1 MDTLVESVNATA
13 KIPLHPFWPLNAAL
27 PQYAANTL
35 SSRALVASFVV
46 GASAILGVTLS
57 LIQQSR
63 RKLSKTEMFMTLCGA
78 NRPGYYVVNF
88 VDISNRQ
95 FLFAQLWKEYS
106 LSDSR
111 YLTQDSFLVP
121 MEAITAFLWGPM
133 SFFCAWSIVKQ
144 HPLRHPIQLIIS
156 VGQLYGDVLYFG
168 TCYFNE
174 IVHSV
179 VYCRPEQ
186 FYFYMYYVF
195 CNAIWIV
202 IPTVCVVHSV
212 VQTKRAF
219 AKVQEVERVKKGI
232 ANYIHFYLAPFSQ
245 LPLLTPTLS
254 DPRWSVEMF
263 TRSFTDQ
270 IIPSLR
276 FRLLYEEES
285 KTEPEKAVVHAH
297 SGLTFTIDSESQA
310 HDAFQQVYQLPDE
323 RWGTVR
329 LWYQQ
334 QAY

>member
-13 KIPLHPFWPLNAAL
+13 KMPLHPFWPLNAAL

-63 RKLSKTEMFMTLCGA
+63 RKLSKTEIFMTLWFALCGCIHLFFEGIYSPS
-78 NRPGYYVVNF
+78 NTGLVVVLMDQSGYFAVNF
-88 VDISNRQ
+88 ADISSRQ

-174 IVHSV
+174 IVHSI

-212 VQTKRAF
+212 VLTKRAF
-219 AKVQEVERVKKGI
+219 AKVQEVERVKKG
-232 ANYIHFYLAPFSQ
+232 
-245 LPLLTPTLS
+245 
-254 DPRWSVEMF
+254 M
-263 TRSFTDQ
+263 
-270 IIPSLR
+270 
-276 FRLLYEEES
+276 
-285 KTEPEKAVVHAH
+285 
-297 SGLTFTIDSESQA
+297 
-310 HDAFQQVYQLPDE
+310 
-323 RWGTVR
+323 
-329 LWYQQ
+329 
-334 QAY
+334 

>member
-1 MDTLVESVNATA
+1 MDTLIESVNATA

-46 GASAILGVTLS
+46 GASAILAVTLS
-57 LIQQSR
+57 LIQQSC
-63 RKLSKTEMFMTLCGA
+63 RKLSKMEMFMTLCGA
-78 NRPGYYVVNF
+78 NGLGYYVVNF

-133 SFFCAWSIVKQ
+133 SFFCAWSIIKQ

-156 VGQLYGDVLYFG
+156 VGQLYGDLLYFG

-174 IVHSV
+174 IVNRI

-202 IPTVCVVHSV
+202 VPMVCVVHSV
-212 VQTKRAF
+212 VLTKRAF
-219 AKVQEVERVKKGI
+219 AKVQEVERVKKG
-232 ANYIHFYLAPFSQ
+232 
-245 LPLLTPTLS
+245 
-254 DPRWSVEMF
+254 M
-263 TRSFTDQ
+263 
-270 IIPSLR
+270 
-276 FRLLYEEES
+276 
-285 KTEPEKAVVHAH
+285 
-297 SGLTFTIDSESQA
+297 
-310 HDAFQQVYQLPDE
+310 
-323 RWGTVR
+323 
-329 LWYQQ
+329 
-334 QAY
+334 

>member
-1 MDTLVESVNATA
+1 MDTLIESVNATA
-13 KIPLHPFWPLNAAL
+13 KIPLHPFWPLNIAL

-63 RKLSKTEMFMTLCGA
+63 RKLSKTEIFMTLWFALCGCIHLFFE
-78 NRPGYYVVNF
+78 GYYVVNF
-88 VDISNRQ
+88 VDIPNRQ

-144 HPLRHPIQLIIS
+144 HPLRHPVQLIIS
-156 VGQLYGDVLYFG
+156 VGQLYGDLLYFG

-174 IVHSV
+174 IVHSI

-202 IPTVCVVHSV
+202 VPTVCVVHSV

-219 AKVQEVERVKKGI
+219 AKVQEVERVKKG
-232 ANYIHFYLAPFSQ
+232 
-245 LPLLTPTLS
+245 
-254 DPRWSVEMF
+254 M
-263 TRSFTDQ
+263 
-270 IIPSLR
+270 
-276 FRLLYEEES
+276 
-285 KTEPEKAVVHAH
+285 
-297 SGLTFTIDSESQA
+297 
-310 HDAFQQVYQLPDE
+310 
-323 RWGTVR
+323 
-329 LWYQQ
+329 
-334 QAY
+334 